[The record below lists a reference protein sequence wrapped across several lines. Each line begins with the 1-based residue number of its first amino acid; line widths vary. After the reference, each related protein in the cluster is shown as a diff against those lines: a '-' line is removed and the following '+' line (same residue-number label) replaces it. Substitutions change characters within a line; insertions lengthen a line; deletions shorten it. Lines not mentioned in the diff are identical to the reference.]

1 MYEIKQNI
9 ILNNETKGIFLELV
23 QNDGNNKSFKMLPEL
38 VPSCCMPMPWVFFT
52 NDDPVLILTI
62 FMTVSN
68 LFPDA
73 YVWVADYTAL
83 SAHVFPSLF

>member
-9 ILNNETKGIFLELV
+9 ILNNEAKWIFLEFV
-23 QNDGNNKSFKMLPEL
+23 QNDGNNKSFKILSEL
-38 VPSCCMPMPWVFFT
+38 FS
-52 NDDPVLILTI
+52 NDDPVFVLTI
-62 FMTVSN
+62 FMTGSD

-73 YVWVADYTAL
+73 SVCVKDYTTL